1 MAKGAK
7 LFEVIYVD
15 TEERVPVLIGIGDA
29 IRATDW
35 AEKEYPYPPRPD
47 LKDGLTIDEHDFNRE
62 EYREAKAAVDGTRES
77 RGSLYAVFLGAERG
91 KLRGSEAGWLDW
103 LSMVT
108 VPDPETDD
116 DEPETE
122 AAATGE
128 AAGPPSEV

>member
-1 MAKGAK
+1 MANGAK
-7 LFEVIYVD
+7 LFEVIYID
-15 TEERVPVLIGIGDA
+15 TEERIPVLVGIGDA

-62 EYREAKAAVDGTRES
+62 EYREAKAVVDQTREA
-77 RGSLYAVFLGAERG
+77 RAGLYAVFLGAERG

-108 VPDPETDD
+108 VPDD

-128 AAGPPSEV
+128 SAGPPSEV

>member
-7 LFEVIYVD
+7 LFEVIYLD
-15 TEERVPVLIGIGDA
+15 TEERIPVLVGIGDA

-62 EYREAKAAVDGTRES
+62 EYREAKAAVDETREA
-77 RGSLYAVFLGAERG
+77 RAGLYAVFLGAERG
-91 KLRGSEAGWLDW
+91 KLRGSEAGWLEW

-108 VPDPETDD
+108 VPDD

-128 AAGPPSEV
+128 SAGPPSEV